1 MVSISAKVFIEGKE
15 VDYIDGSYKNSGD
28 MTAAELTFK
37 LPLTYGGMK
46 KLWNKE
52 VTFFLNEFDTVPM
65 FRGWIRRTNESFN
78 DIEIMAQDGFGYMR
92 KSGDTEIAKLA
103 LTEESNLDGLT
114 VAGAVIKALTLSKLD
129 GKIKTTLI
137 KDTTPR
143 MATINQP
150 IRGIKSVL
158 DVFKE
163 LLDKA
168 VDKSGSLPRP
178 NIARLIDDGSYS
190 QILIELES
198 LLDDT
203 AIIKHVFT
211 EYDNIT
217 KLNIINKKVPTVI
230 IVEGRDGVKGT
241 FTHDSAM
248 AALDRTYLEIQNN
261 DLLSPAAC
269 KEFGAIIFEVN
280 LRNQFEYT
288 IDTFEGAYLY
298 ENDVIRIETDD
309 KEFAGNYRV
318 IGKDIKFAPSGF
330 SLSLSINRKPPTL
343 SEYISSR
350 DN

>member
-1 MVSISAKVFIEGKE
+1 MASISARIFIEGKE
-15 VDYIDGSYKNSGD
+15 VDYIDGAYTNAGKL
-28 MTAAELTFK
+28 TAAQLTFK

-52 VTFFLNEFDTVPM
+52 VTFFLNEFDTIPM
-65 FRGWIRRTNESFN
+65 FRGWIRRTNETFN

-92 KSGDTEIAKLA
+92 KAGDTEVAKLA

-114 VAGAVIKALTLSKLD
+114 VAGAIIKALTLSNLD
-129 GKIKTTLI
+129 EKIKTTLL

-143 MATINQP
+143 MSSVNQP
-150 IRGIKSVL
+150 IRGVQPVL
-158 DVFKE
+158 DIFQE
-163 LLDKA
+163 LLNKA
-168 VDKSGSLPRP
+168 IDKSGTLPRP
-178 NIARLIDDGSYS
+178 NIARLIDDGSYN
-190 QILIELES
+190 QLLIELES

-203 AIIKHVFT
+203 ATIKHVFT
-211 EYDNIT
+211 EHANIT
-217 KLNIINKKVPTVI
+217 KLNIINKKVPTII
-230 IVEGRDGVKGT
+230 IVEGRHGVKGT
-241 FTHDSAM
+241 FTHTSAM

-288 IDTFEGAYLY
+288 IETFEGAYLY
-298 ENDVIRIETDD
+298 ENDVVRIETDD

-318 IGKDIKFAPSGF
+318 IGKDITFSPSSF